1 MNFDLGRIPEQDDIH
16 VREFALAMCDKME
29 QKRKD
34 GRGGWDNAA
43 ECSVRY
49 LMWLLAN
56 EMRKPVVDVV
66 DVANYCM
73 MLHQRGITKI
83 DQHAPSRDGSA

>member
-1 MNFDLGRIPEQDDIH
+1 MYLVEHPDDES
-16 VREFALAMCDKME
+16 VALFSFAMKQKMAE
-29 QKRKD
+29 KRKD
-34 GRGGWDNAA
+34 GHGGWDDPNDV
-43 ECSVRY
+43 SIRY

-83 DQHAPSRDGSA
+83 DKHAPSRDGSA